1 MKDTTRTSRP
11 EEDGDIHWMLRD
23 ADEMESPAHSS
34 VRLMSMKKK
43 ILYSLL
49 EATKTSRDRI
59 LVDIFAIM

>member
-11 EEDGDIHWMLRD
+11 EGDGDIHWMLRD

-43 ILYSLL
+43 SFILCLKQRKHRETEYWLIYL
-49 EATKTSRDRI
+49 Q
-59 LVDIFAIM
+59 